1 MRRAYAVLLL
11 AGAGCAHVEYS
22 PPRLEDNVAAVA
34 SLKAEP
40 VVRPLD
46 SVEKPIPDP
55 DKPIDLA
62 VLWDLTLTNNP
73 RLRESSAD
81 VEAAR
86 GRLIQAGLYP
96 NPRLVYR
103 GDEVGL
109 RDAPKG
115 NQSVELLQEI
125 VTAKKLQLDQA
136 AAGRG
141 VDAAGVALLGRK
153 FEVLSRVRR
162 LYYGY
167 ISLEYTLKAY
177 DEVVAALEQSVETTR
192 KLVESAKTRPRTDL
206 LRLQALLEEARASKA
221 RMQTNLHATWE
232 QLAAEVGFSRL
243 AEPKR
248 IDAIADIPDWPEEL
262 IRGRVQTT
270 HTELR
275 QLTLEIDQA
284 QIEYERAKAEAVP
297 NVTVGAGYIRSY
309 VDGGAGANLTLET
322 HLPLWDRKQGLIHER
337 QARLYQLEAAYR
349 TQVNRLTADTAEAY
363 ARYQGARA
371 QADRLTN
378 DIIPKLE
385 ESLRLLRTGYEAGAT
400 ISFADVQLSLESL
413 NDARLKLAASK
424 QELWY
429 AIADLQSL
437 MQLDVNQ
444 KLKD

>member
-177 DEVVAALEQSVETTR
+177 DEVVAASSRASRQRASSWKAR
-192 KLVESAKTRPRTDL
+192 KPDPAPTCCACRHYWKKPVPRRHVCRRICTRPGSSWQP
-206 LRLQALLEEARASKA
+206 RLDSA
-221 RMQTNLHATWE
+221 
-232 QLAAEVGFSRL
+232 
-243 AEPKR
+243 
-248 IDAIADIPDWPEEL
+248 DWPNL
-262 IRGRVQTT
+262 SGST
-270 HTELR
+270 
-275 QLTLEIDQA
+275 
-284 QIEYERAKAEAVP
+284 
-297 NVTVGAGYIRSY
+297 RS
-309 VDGGAGANLTLET
+309 
-322 HLPLWDRKQGLIHER
+322 
-337 QARLYQLEAAYR
+337 R
-349 TQVNRLTADTAEAY
+349 TFRIGP
-363 ARYQGARA
+363 R
-371 QADRLTN
+371 
-378 DIIPKLE
+378 
-385 ESLRLLRTGYEAGAT
+385 S
-400 ISFADVQLSLESL
+400 
-413 NDARLKLAASK
+413 
-424 QELWY
+424 
-429 AIADLQSL
+429 
-437 MQLDVNQ
+437 
-444 KLKD
+444 